1 MEKGELRCDANVSVR
16 PRGSSKLGTRCEIK
30 NLNSVRYLMKAIIHE
45 ANRQVE
51 ILESGGK
58 IDQETRLYDPT
69 RDETR
74 TMRSKEDAHDY
85 RYFPDPDLLPLI
97 ISDEQ
102 LASVKAAMPELPDVK
117 KARYIADYGLTPY
130 DASVL
135 VAEKEITTYFEEL
148 VQHADAKLAANWL
161 TGELFARLNKM
172 EKNIEESPVSAVQ
185 LAGLVNLIHN
195 NTISG
200 KIAKEVLD
208 LMIETGRDAAQI
220 VEEQGLQQVT
230 DTGAIEATI
239 AEIINAN
246 PDKVAQYRSGKDKL
260 FGFFV
265 GQAMKATEG
274 KANPQ
279 MLNELLSKH
288 LNNL

>member
-1 MEKGELRCDANVSVR
+1 
-16 PRGSSKLGTRCEIK
+16 
-30 NLNSVRYLMKAIIHE
+30 MKAIIHE

>member
-1 MEKGELRCDANVSVR
+1 
-16 PRGSSKLGTRCEIK
+16 
-30 NLNSVRYLMKAIIHE
+30 
-45 ANRQVE
+45 
-51 ILESGGK
+51 
-58 IDQETRLYDPT
+58 
-69 RDETR
+69 
-74 TMRSKEDAHDY
+74 MRSKEDAHDY

>member
-1 MEKGELRCDANVSVR
+1 
-16 PRGSSKLGTRCEIK
+16 
-30 NLNSVRYLMKAIIHE
+30 
-45 ANRQVE
+45 
-51 ILESGGK
+51 
-58 IDQETRLYDPT
+58 
-69 RDETR
+69 
-74 TMRSKEDAHDY
+74 MRSKDDAHDY